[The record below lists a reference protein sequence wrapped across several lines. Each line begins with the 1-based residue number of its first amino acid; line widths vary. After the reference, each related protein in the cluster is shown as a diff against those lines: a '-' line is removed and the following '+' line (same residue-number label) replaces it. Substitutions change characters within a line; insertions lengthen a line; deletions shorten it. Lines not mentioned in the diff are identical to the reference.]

1 MRMMELQKEKGVIHD
16 CVDDPREI
24 CAERK
29 DQRTRRREI
38 QALKHSR
45 LDYYGRKADEEP
57 QRTLGLET

>member
-1 MRMMELQKEKGVIHD
+1 MMELQKEKGVIHD

-57 QRTLGLET
+57 